1 MNAAGYDNLYIP
13 ATGPWS
19 SGMADYNAEWTNEM
33 YEAQNMDKAKELVQ
47 EAGIPDRTVKIVYG
61 GSSAEEAMTQVL
73 QANLAELGITAEITS
88 VDAGVFWSS
97 MGDPTGWDLSL
108 MSCSA
113 PSGYGLDSMTA
124 FLTGLNF
131 QGWSGE
137 KFDQLKEL
145 CNSGAMAENDDER
158 MEKTKELW
166 DLIEE
171 EVPIYGMVYL
181 TNTCAFDSRLEN
193 FQIADQFSFCVK
205 DLSFAD

>member
-1 MNAAGYDNLYIP
+1 M
-13 ATGPWS
+13 
-19 SGMADYNAEWTNEM
+19 
-33 YEAQNMDKAKELVQ
+33 
-47 EAGIPDRTVKIVYG
+47 
-61 GSSAEEAMTQVL
+61 
-73 QANLAELGITAEITS
+73 
-88 VDAGVFWSS
+88 
-97 MGDPTGWDLSL
+97 
-108 MSCSA
+108 
-113 PSGYGLDSMTA
+113 
-124 FLTGLNF
+124 
-131 QGWSGE
+131 
-137 KFDQLKEL
+137 